1 MLIRDDNFFTV
12 MGFMVTEL
20 NLTGNDL
27 LIYAIIYGFSQDDGS
42 VFSGSRSYL
51 AAWCNVSMSSVK
63 RSLKSLQD
71 KGLIEQVY
79 HSADNTEVHYKAYRQ
94 PRADLTQG
102 PRVKMTLATGQN
114 DPSLGSNRTKPRVK
128 MTQAIKEDNIEE
140 NIADN
145 IVDNIV
151 VCDTKTKRF
160 QKPTFEEVES
170 FATRNGAAVV
180 DPQRFIDYYTANGW
194 KVGKNQMKDWQ
205 AAFRMWESREKKS
218 GTGSGSKKAETI
230 PYMQNEYTEDHLK
243 QKEEESLKLLDDLLG
258 GE

>member
-1 MLIRDDNFFTV
+1 MLKSDNYINV
-12 MGFMVTEL
+12 QAFMVTDL
-20 NLTGNDL
+20 GLTGNDL
-27 LIYAIIYGFSQDDGS
+27 LVYAIIHGFSHDGS
-42 VFSGSRSYL
+42 SAFCGTRAYL
-51 AAWCNVSMSSVK
+51 AEWCGCTIRGIQKNLNNLMA
-63 RSLKSLQD
+63 R
-71 KGLIEQVY
+71 GLIVQVSHSPNNQQVIYKVTDWQASEQSSLTSEQSSPASEQSSPVLVNKVHQSSEQSSPVY
-79 HSADNTEVHYKAYRQ
+79 KDNLK
-94 PRADLTQG
+94 
-102 PRVKMTLATGQN
+102 
-114 DPSLGSNRTKPRVK
+114 
-128 MTQAIKEDNIEE
+128 DNIK
-140 NIADN
+140 DN
-145 IVDNIV
+145 LKDSIV